1 MSEPPAPQRPYTLD
15 DDRPWRP
22 TVQPAEYGFVIL
34 ALSFFALAE
43 EGYFGKLQLPAASG
57 EIWRV
62 YAMWRD
68 ACFKPLSDLIQP
80 FAFDVTSTERNA
92 VILVAVVMFPVIRAI
107 SRLYVFNIVG
117 AWLVSI
123 VVFGFCLLLCVA
135 LATVAPTPITTLL
148 LGLGLPLSRLSLI
161 QLFQRVVLRSDAEN
175 VVEPFS
181 FKGRDFSRLLF
192 SELLWAGLWISLA
205 VGGMYAYAKLR

>member
-1 MSEPPAPQRPYTLD
+1 
-15 DDRPWRP
+15 
-22 TVQPAEYGFVIL
+22 
-34 ALSFFALAE
+34 
-43 EGYFGKLQLPAASG
+43 
-57 EIWRV
+57 
-62 YAMWRD
+62 
-68 ACFKPLSDLIQP
+68 
-80 FAFDVTSTERNA
+80 
-92 VILVAVVMFPVIRAI
+92 
-107 SRLYVFNIVG
+107 VFNIVG